1 MVWSLVLLL
10 CDASTCA
17 AMSGPVVETEGDCQQ
32 AAIVAVE
39 YVQKTYPD
47 VRIMGVRCI
56 PWGTDA

>member
-10 CDASTCA
+10 CDPTSCSAV
-17 AMSGPVVETEGDCQQ
+17 SGPVVTSEGDCQQ

-47 VRIMGVRCI
+47 VRIMGVRCL
-56 PWGTDA
+56 PWGKGA